1 MQLMRMGT
9 TVPVAK
15 SVPHGASNEE
25 AGQSRK
31 VVHNASSKVSLVV
44 RKMLFPLLDSPMRTH
59 VALDSDAD
67 QVELDLL
74 DQVERH
80 RPGIIE
86 DDEGFLQHIQN
97 LLARYRRRS
106 VRYAL
111 VPTG

>member
-1 MQLMRMGT
+1 MRMGT
-9 TVPVAK
+9 SSLPVGKTAQH
-15 SVPHGASNEE
+15 SGTSSDE

-44 RKMLFPLLDSPMRTH
+44 RKMLFPLLDSPMHTH

-80 RPGIIE
+80 KPGIIE
-86 DDEGFLQHIQN
+86 DDEGFMQHIQK
-97 LLARYRRRS
+97 LLTRYRRQS